1 MFWVILIVIGVVL
14 YFVLRGRRGAGYG
27 DNQWNA
33 PVGTGHGYGMLAGG
47 MLLGYLLSNNMIS
60 HAQYDDWRNM
70 NGDELRQTLSD
81 NGIVSAAEFD
91 SLAQQFDAPSSFS
104 QEDNGFDSQ
113 DYSDSGMDDSGF
125 DGFDDFS

>member
-1 MFWVILIVIGVVL
+1 MFWMILIVIGVVL
-14 YFVLRGRRGAGYG
+14 YFVLRGRRTAGYG

-33 PVGTGHGYGMLAGG
+33 PAGTGHGYGMFAGG

-70 NGDELRQTLSD
+70 NEDELKQTLND

-91 SLAQQFDAPSSFS
+91 ALAQQFDAPSSFS
-104 QEDNGFDSQ
+104 QEDSGFDSQ

>member
-1 MFWVILIVIGVVL
+1 MLWLILIVIAGML
-14 YFVLRGRRGAGYG
+14 YFVLRGRRTVGYG
-27 DNQWNA
+27 DNQGNTPA
-33 PVGTGHGYGMLAGG
+33 GTGHGYGMLAGG
-47 MLLGYLLSNNMIS
+47 MMLGYLLNNNMIS

-70 NGDELRQTLSD
+70 NDEELRQTLSD
-81 NGIVSAAEFD
+81 NGIVSATEFD

-104 QEDNGFDSQ
+104 QEDGGFDNQ